1 MTMRE
6 EHVLDAR
13 RAGQIPRYGVFP
25 HVSRQTTGEHSW
37 QVMRLLLAIWP
48 DCPRHVLVHGLV
60 HDVGELWAGDCSWH
74 AKRSNKLL
82 KAALDVSEDEAHRA
96 MAKRWQ
102 LPGVQVLSEMDRA
115 VFKAAE
121 TLEML
126 EWALHEINMGNR
138 YAALVAQRCRATL
151 LEMKLPEFIRTNL
164 LAYQIKRE
172 RLEEAVADGA

>member
-1 MTMRE
+1 M
-6 EHVLDAR
+6 
-13 RAGQIPRYGVFP
+13 
-25 HVSRQTTGEHSW
+25 
-37 QVMRLLLAIWP
+37 
-48 DCPRHVLVHGLV
+48 LVHALV

-82 KAALDVSEDEAHRA
+82 KAALDVSEDEAHKA

-102 LPGVQVLSEMDRA
+102 LPGVQVLSEMERA

-138 YAALVAQRCRATL
+138 YARLVEQRCRAAL
-151 LEMKLPEFIRTNL
+151 AQMELAPFIKDNLARYLVRRDVLEG
-164 LAYQIKRE
+164 
-172 RLEEAVADGA
+172 AVFSE